1 MTYLWAAATHIG
13 LHRTQ
18 NQDAA
23 FPEGAGTESGPFI
36 AAVAD
41 GMGGHTGG
49 EVASRL
55 ALQAAV
61 AGDVSVPNRLASANT
76 AVVEG
81 VIEEPALAGMGTTLT
96 LGAFGENGKLE
107 IGHVGDSRAYVL
119 HEGEL
124 VQLSHD
130 HTLVA
135 ELLAAG
141 RIRAEDVR
149 GHPQRNLLTR
159 SLGMAQAI
167 EIDSVELELEPG
179 DRVLLCSDGLTT
191 MLTDAEIT
199 KILKK
204 GVPEETAWNL
214 VEAANNAG
222 GFDNVTVVI
231 VDFQA

>member
-1 MTYLWAAATHIG
+1 MSYLWAAATHIG

-23 FPEGAGTESGPFI
+23 YPEGAGTEEGPFI

-49 EVASRL
+49 DVASRL

-61 AGDVSVPNRLASANT
+61 ARDTSVQERVAAANT
-76 AVVEG
+76 AVVDG

-96 LGAFGENGKLE
+96 LGAFDKAGKLV
-107 IGHVGDSRAYVL
+107 IGHVGDSRAYLL
-119 HEGEL
+119 HDGQL
-124 VQLSHD
+124 TQLSHD

-135 ELLAAG
+135 DLLAAG
-141 RIRAEDVR
+141 RIKEEDVR

-159 SLGMAQAI
+159 SLGMAQT
-167 EIDSVELELEPG
+167 IDIYSVEHDLEPG

-214 VEAANNAG
+214 VEAANKAG

-231 VDFQA
+231 VDFQT

>member
-13 LHRTQ
+13 LHRSQ

-23 FPEGAGTESGPFI
+23 YPEGSGTESGAFV

-41 GMGGHTGG
+41 GMGGHAGG

-55 ALQAAV
+55 ALQAAI
-61 AGDVSVPNRLASANT
+61 AGDVTVAQRLASANT

-96 LGAFGENGKLE
+96 LGAFGPDGKLE
-107 IGHVGDSRAYVL
+107 IGHVGDSRAYL
-119 HEGEL
+119 LRGDDL
-124 VQLSHD
+124 RQLSHD

-141 RIRAEDVR
+141 RISAEDVR

-159 SLGMAQAI
+159 SLGMAQVL
-167 EIDSVELELEPG
+167 EIDSVEETLESG

-191 MLTDAEIT
+191 MMADDDIA
-199 KILKK
+199 KVLKK
-204 GVPEETAWNL
+204 GVPEEAAWNL
-214 VEAANNAG
+214 IEAANSAG